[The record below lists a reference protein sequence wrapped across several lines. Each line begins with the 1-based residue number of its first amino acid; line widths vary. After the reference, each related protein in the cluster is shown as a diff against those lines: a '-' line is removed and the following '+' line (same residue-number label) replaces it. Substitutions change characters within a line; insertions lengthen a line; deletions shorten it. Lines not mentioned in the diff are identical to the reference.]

1 MIIFETKIV
10 LEEGTTGRKK
20 NMVHKAWC
28 IVFLA
33 WFLGRSHVCRN
44 PRAVD
49 PSGKTSRRFRRFQRF
64 RRFRSGERGRE
75 AAWRSGWIG
84 GLRGRRADRWKNE
97 GSIVE
102 NGHRWCLA
110 WFTMQRRP
118 FHMGMILFNSPQR
131 PDRVSND
138 LYTLLSTHRFDFYQ
152 QVLSSLHLSLN
163 FFQLCI
169 DRLLFTY
176 QMVKV
181 TQITKVN
188 NKVFINL
195 V

>member
-1 MIIFETKIV
+1 MFETKIV
-10 LEEGTTGRKK
+10 LEKSITGRKK

-33 WFLGRSHVCRN
+33 WFLERSHVCCN

-75 AAWRSGWIG
+75 AAWRGSWID

-110 WFTMQRRP
+110 WFTMQHRP
-118 FHMGMILFNSPQR
+118 FHMGMILFNSPWR
-131 PDRVSND
+131 PGRVSND

-152 QVLSSLHLSLN
+152 QVLSSIITSFSQPFSTLRRSIIIQLSN
-163 FFQLCI
+163 DQ
-169 DRLLFTY
+169 
-176 QMVKV
+176 
-181 TQITKVN
+181 N
-188 NKVFINL
+188 
-195 V
+195 